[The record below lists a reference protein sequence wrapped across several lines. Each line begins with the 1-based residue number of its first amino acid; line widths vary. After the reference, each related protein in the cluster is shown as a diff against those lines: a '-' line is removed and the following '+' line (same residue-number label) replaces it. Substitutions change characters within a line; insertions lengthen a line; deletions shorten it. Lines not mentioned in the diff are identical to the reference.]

1 MVLNFG
7 GKFAPR
13 WQASTSRVPDL
24 MSKGKVVNLKY
35 VVDYVHKLG
44 NFPLE
49 VSQVEN
55 DLGVMASR
63 NVKPYA
69 MRQKWFLKKT
79 LHW

>member
-1 MVLNFG
+1 
-7 GKFAPR
+7 
-13 WQASTSRVPDL
+13 

-55 DLGVMASR
+55 DLGVMAPR

-69 MRQKWFLKKT
+69 M
-79 LHW
+79 